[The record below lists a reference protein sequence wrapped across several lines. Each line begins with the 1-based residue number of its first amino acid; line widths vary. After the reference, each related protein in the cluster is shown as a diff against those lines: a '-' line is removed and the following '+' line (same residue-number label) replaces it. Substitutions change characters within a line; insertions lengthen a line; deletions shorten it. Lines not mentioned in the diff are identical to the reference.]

1 MEYRRLGR
9 SGLKVAPLVLGTMNF
24 GGVTDRTESIR
35 IINEALD
42 AGINLFDCADVY
54 SGGESERVLGEALKE
69 GGNRTRAF
77 VTTKCFMP
85 SGSGPNDRGL
95 SRHHIFESCDN
106 SLRSLKTDY
115 IDIFFLHRSDF
126 SIPLE
131 EPLAALDL
139 LVKQGK
145 VRYAGCS
152 THPSW
157 RTAEALMLAERHGYP
172 RFICEQPP
180 YNLLDRRI
188 EMEILPMCRYFDLGV
203 ICWSPLAQGTLAG
216 RYTDPDTL
224 PEGSRAAQKAVFAQR
239 ITREGIA
246 AGARMGEYARAKGV
260 TPAQFAVAWVLNQPD
275 VTGSIIGPRTL
286 EQFRDLLPSSEVRFT
301 DEDRAFCDALVPPRS
316 HLSNHF
322 NTTDWMQAQSL
333 AIAHTG
339 PTRCL

>member
-24 GGVTDRTESIR
+24 GGATGRKESIQ

-54 SGGESERVLGEALKE
+54 SGGESERVLGDALKE
-69 GGNRTRAF
+69 GGKRKSAF
-77 VTTKCFMP
+77 VTSKSFMP
-85 SGSGPNDRGL
+85 SGSGPNDRG
-95 SRHHIFESCDN
+95 SSKHHVFESVEN

-115 IDIFFLHRSDF
+115 IDIYFLHRSDF

-131 EPLAALDL
+131 EPLAALDV

-145 VRYAGCS
+145 VRYVACS

-157 RTAEALMLAERHGYP
+157 RTAEALMLAERYGYP
-172 RFICEQPP
+172 TFICEQPP

-188 EMEILPMCRYFDLGV
+188 EMEILPMCRHFDLGA

-216 RYTDPDTL
+216 RYTNAETF
-224 PEGSRAAQKAVFAQR
+224 PEGSRATQKAVFAER
-239 ITREGIA
+239 ITKEGIEA
-246 AGARMGEYARAKGV
+246 AAKMAEYAKEKGV
-260 TPAQFAVAWVLNQPD
+260 TPAQFAVAWVIKQPD
-275 VTGSIIGPRTL
+275 VTGSIIGPRTV
-286 EQFRDLLPSSEVRFT
+286 EQFRDLLPSAEIELT
-301 DEDRAFCDALVPPRS
+301 DEDRAFCDSLVPPRS

-322 NTTDWMQAQSL
+322 NTTDWMGLGS
-333 AIAHTG
+333 
-339 PTRCL
+339 